1 MKISYE
7 QIEKVII
14 DQETASILRGIST
27 TIEEIMMDM
36 YNCPD
41 EVENLTKAID
51 NFLNCNLVEIK
62 KGDR

>member
-1 MKISYE
+1 MKITYE

-14 DQETASILRGIST
+14 DKEIASILRSIST

-41 EVENLTKAID
+41 EAEKLKNAID
-51 NFLNCNLVEIK
+51 DFLNCNLVEII
-62 KGDR
+62 

>member
-14 DQETASILRGIST
+14 DQETASILKGIST
-27 TIEEIMMDM
+27 TIEEIMLDM

-41 EVENLTKAID
+41 EVENLMNAID
-51 NFLNCNLVEIK
+51 DFLNCNLVEIV
-62 KGDR
+62 